1 MCIMCKRERERERER
16 VRRLTYQKDRILLHE
31 KPHSNT
37 FPLNM
42 DNKEREKPITMFWE
56 CFLIDEFKEFDAIYG
71 DGGRM

>member
-42 DNKEREKPITMFWE
+42 DNKEREKTYNDVLRMF
-56 CFLIDEFKEFDAIYG
+56 FNRRI
-71 DGGRM
+71 

>member
-1 MCIMCKRERERERER
+1 MCKRERERERER

-42 DNKEREKPITMFWE
+42 DNKEREKTYNDVLRM
-56 CFLIDEFKEFDAIYG
+56 FLIDEFKEFDAIYG

>member
-42 DNKEREKPITMFWE
+42 DNKEREKPITMF
-56 CFLIDEFKEFDAIYG
+56 
-71 DGGRM
+71 